1 MVAELLTTGQ
11 MGRADALAIAG
22 GTPGLELM
30 EAAGR
35 AVADR
40 ICLRWASRPT
50 AVLCGPGNNGGD
62 GFVIARLLEGR
73 GWPVR
78 AALLGERGRLK
89 GDAAVN
95 AGRWSGPVEAMSA
108 QAVEGAE
115 LVVDAIFGAGL
126 DREVDGAARAAIE
139 AIGARPCAA
148 VDVPSGVEGDTGA
161 ILGAAPEATITV
173 TFFRR
178 KPAHLLVPA
187 RLSMGEVHVA
197 DIGIP
202 DSVLDEIRPATFANG
217 PELWAGALRWPL
229 PGDHKYSRGHA
240 AIAGGG
246 EMTGA
251 AKLAAQAAMR
261 IGAGMVSVL
270 CPSGARALYADL
282 VGPLAIAADGP
293 EAFAEYLA
301 DPRRRAALVG
311 PGAGVSEETR
321 ALALRALACLRPTVL
336 DADALTV
343 FADEPDALFA
353 AIGSTPAILTP
364 HEGEFARLFS
374 CRGDKPARAR
384 AAAARSGATVLLK
397 GADTVIAAPD
407 GRAAI
412 NANAP
417 PDLATAG
424 AGGRA
429 RRARARPAGPGARA
443 LRGSLGRRLDPRR
456 GRRRIRPRADRR
468 GPARPRTGRAARAQ
482 GRRVGGTC
490 ISPTVLYFDSPS
502 GWRERAMAS
511 RYRIAEARAR
521 FSELLARARS
531 GEEILITKGDEPHAR
546 LVPPAEPAEREAAPL
561 GHLGL
566 PDDLLDGED
575 PEQAAIDAGEGSD
588 ALGIWRGNP
597 PHP

>member
-1 MVAELLTTGQ
+1 MSAELLTTEQ
-11 MGRADALAIAG
+11 MARADALAIAG

-78 AALLGERGRLK
+78 VALLGGRGRLK

-95 AGRWSGPVEAMSA
+95 AGRWAGPVEAMSA
-108 QAVEGAE
+108 GALEDAE
-115 LVVDAIFGAGL
+115 LVVDAVFGAGL
-126 DREVDGAARAAIE
+126 DRAVDGAARAAIE
-139 AIGARPCAA
+139 AIGGRPCAA
-148 VDVPSGVEGDTGA
+148 VDVPSGVDGDTGA
-161 ILGAAPEATITV
+161 ILGAAPKASITV

-187 RLSMGEVHVA
+187 RFSMGEVHVA

-202 DSVLDEIRPATFANG
+202 DSVLDEIRPAAFANG
-217 PELWAGALRWPL
+217 PEIWAGALRWPQ

-251 AKLAAQAAMR
+251 AKLAARAAMR

-270 CPSGARALYADL
+270 CPQAARALYADL
-282 VGPLAIAADGP
+282 VGPLVVAANGP
-293 EAFAEYLA
+293 KAFSDYLA

-311 PGAGVSEETR
+311 PGAGVSDDTR
-321 ALALRALACLRPTVL
+321 AVALAALGSGKPTVL

-343 FADEPDALFA
+343 FADAPDALFA
-353 AIGSTPAILTP
+353 ATGGTHAILTP
-364 HEGEFARLFS
+364 HEGEFARLFD

-384 AAAARSGATVLLK
+384 EAAARSGAAVLLK

-424 AGGRA
+424 AGDVLAGLA
-429 RRARARPAGPGARA
+429 LGLLAQGLAPFEAACAAAWIHGEAAAAFGPGLIAEDLPNLVPGV
-443 LRGSLGRRLDPRR
+443 LRGLG
-456 GRRRIRPRADRR
+456 
-468 GPARPRTGRAARAQ
+468 
-482 GRRVGGTC
+482 
-490 ISPTVLYFDSPS
+490 
-502 GWRERAMAS
+502 GW
-511 RYRIAEARAR
+511 
-521 FSELLARARS
+521 
-531 GEEILITKGDEPHAR
+531 
-546 LVPPAEPAEREAAPL
+546 
-561 GHLGL
+561 
-566 PDDLLDGED
+566 
-575 PEQAAIDAGEGSD
+575 AG
-588 ALGIWRGNP
+588 
-597 PHP
+597 